1 MNSKMIKKAQAGFT
15 LIELMIV
22 VAIIGILA
30 AVALPAYS
38 KYTLKAKVA
47 EANNMSAVARKN
59 MVLAFNDGSL
69 TAATVNADLG
79 LLPAASITSKYV
91 ASVTAVG
98 TSATAG
104 KVTVVMQGTNEATVD
119 TKTIVYLV
127 TCTPGAACI
136 TTVDAASTVPVELLP
151 KP

>member
-38 KYTLKAKVA
+38 KYTLKAKVS

-59 MVLAFNDGSL
+59 MSMAFNDGSL
-69 TAATVNADLG
+69 TTSTNNTALG
-79 LLPAASITSKYV
+79 LLAPASITSKYV
-91 ASVTAVG
+91 ESVTAVG
-98 TSATAG
+98 TSTTTG
-104 KVTVVMQGTNEATVD
+104 TVTVVIKGTNDTTVD
-119 TKTIVYLV
+119 GKKVVYLM
-127 TCTPGAACI
+127 TCTAGSACI
-136 TTVDAASTVPVELLP
+136 TTIDAATDLALELQP